1 MDNSRAI
8 PKSAVK
14 MVSFRDYR
22 LSSLKGYVV
31 NFIANEPI
39 NVPPHIYLEAL
50 EIGAAVVADAQD
62 IPVVSEPEAQVE
74 TSEVDPAQRAADL
87 DQAMMI
93 VLTRNDPD
101 DFKNDSTPKVNKVIA
116 ELAPEFEPRPTAT
129 ECFESYERLQEN
141 LDLAE
146 D

>member
-1 MDNSRAI
+1 MDKSRAI
-8 PKSAVK
+8 PKTSVK
-14 MVSFRDYR
+14 MVSPRDYR
-22 LSSLKGYVV
+22 LSSLTGFCV
-31 NFIANEPI
+31 NFVANKPVP
-39 NVPPHIYLEAL
+39 VPPHVYLEAL
-50 EIGAAVVADAQD
+50 EMGATVVDAQV
-62 IPVVSEPEAQVE
+62 ITVEETPQTQVE
-74 TSEVDPAQRAADL
+74 AVDPAQRSADL

-116 ELAPEFEPRPTAT
+116 ELDPEFEPRPTAT
-129 ECFESYERLQEN
+129 ECLESYERLQEN